1 MTLSLRGSRE
11 FLGSPDVPA
20 RCRGQD
26 GLVADDWTRPDDLEL
41 AQEAALAGAA
51 EGLRHFAALAGLPRE
66 LKQDGSVVTAADRAV
81 EDRIREVLAD
91 ARPGDT
97 ILGEEHGETL
107 GTDGR
112 RWIIDPIDGTHL
124 FVEGDDRWLVLIAL
138 EDRGEITVGVAAL
151 PAQGRIFWA
160 IRGAGAREAE
170 VRDGRIVDEQKIA
183 VAGGPPG
190 LASSRLGVVPDWD
203 RADVAALIDAAD
215 ERPWPLHPGLL
226 VARGDLDV
234 AVQTSGKIWDF
245 AATSLIVT
253 EAGGDYRGLD
263 GRTVPGP
270 GAAFSGRDAGLVDT
284 AMELLKSG

>member
-1 MTLSLRGSRE
+1 MNHH
-11 FLGSPDVPA
+11 
-20 RCRGQD
+20 GQD
-26 GLVADDWTRPDDLEL
+26 GWVAEYTLDDLDI

-81 EDRIREVLAD
+81 EDRIRAVLGA

-97 ILGEEHGETL
+97 ILGEEHGETP

-124 FVEGDDRWLVLIAL
+124 FVEGDDRWLVLVAL
-138 EDRGEITVGVAAL
+138 EERGEITVGVAAL
-151 PAQGRIFWA
+151 PAQGTIFWA
-160 IRGAGAREAE
+160 VRGAGARQAE
-170 VRDGRIVDEQKIA
+170 VRDGRIVGEQKIA
-183 VAGGPPG
+183 VAAGGPAG
-190 LASSRLGVVPDWD
+190 LAASRLGVVPDWD
-203 RADVAALIDAAD
+203 RDDVAALIGAAD
-215 ERPWPLHPGLL
+215 ERPWSLHPGLL

-263 GRTVPGP
+263 GRTTPGP
-270 GAAFSGRDAGLVDT
+270 GASLYSRSAEIGDAALAVLG
-284 AMELLKSG
+284 

>member
-1 MTLSLRGSRE
+1 MAYTL
-11 FLGSPDVPA
+11 
-20 RCRGQD
+20 
-26 GLVADDWTRPDDLEL
+26 DDLEL

-81 EDRIREVLAD
+81 EDRIRDVLTG
-91 ARPGDT
+91 ARPADT
-97 ILGEEHGETL
+97 ILGEEHGETA
-107 GTDGR
+107 GQGGR

-138 EDRGEITVGVAAL
+138 EEQGEITVGVAAL
-151 PAQGRIFWA
+151 PAQGLIFWA
-160 IRGAGAREAE
+160 VRGDGARQAAIL
-170 VRDGRIVDEQKIA
+170 DGRITGEQKIA
-183 VAGGPPG
+183 VAGGAPE

-203 RADVAALIDAAD
+203 RDDVAALIGAAD
-215 ERPWPLHPGLL
+215 ELPWSLHPGLL

-263 GRTVPGP
+263 GRTTPGP
-270 GAAFSGRDAGLVDT
+270 GASLYSRSAEIGDAALAV
-284 AMELLKSG
+284 LR

>member
-1 MTLSLRGSRE
+1 M
-11 FLGSPDVPA
+11 
-20 RCRGQD
+20 
-26 GLVADDWTRPDDLEL
+26 ADYADDLEI
-41 AQEAALAGAA
+41 AQAAALAGAA

-66 LKQDGSVVTAADRAV
+66 RKQDGSVVTAADRAV
-81 EDRIREVLAD
+81 EDRIREVLTG

-97 ILGEEHGETL
+97 VLGEEHGETL
-107 GTDGR
+107 GAQGR

-138 EDRGEITVGVAAL
+138 EEHGAITTGVAAL

-160 IRGAGAREAE
+160 VRGAGARQADI
-170 VRDGRIVDEQKIA
+170 VDGRITGAQRIT
-183 VAGGPPG
+183 VAGGSAD
-190 LASSRLGVVPDWD
+190 LAASRLGVVPDWD
-203 RADVAALIDAAD
+203 RADVAALIAAAE
-215 ERPWPLHPGLL
+215 ERPWSLHPGLL

-263 GRTVPGP
+263 GRTTPGP
-270 GAAFSGRDAGLVDT
+270 GASLYSRDAAIGDAALAV
-284 AMELLKSG
+284 LR